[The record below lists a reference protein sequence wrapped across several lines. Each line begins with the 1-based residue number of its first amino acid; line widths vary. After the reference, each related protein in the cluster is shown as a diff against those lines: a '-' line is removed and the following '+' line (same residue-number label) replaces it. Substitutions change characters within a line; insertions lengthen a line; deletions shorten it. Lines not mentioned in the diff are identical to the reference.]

1 MGDYMNAYLRRMK
14 NNHDKLMSFAQE
26 LKKAGCKVY
35 AVNHCLK
42 EGELID
48 YIHVRRGNMAV
59 NVGFAEVPYRW
70 YIDSPYSG
78 KVVYVG
84 TYAGGSRN
92 LGYEFPFTVE
102 DVLGNLKE
110 SNKLDSMYKEI

>member
-1 MGDYMNAYLRRMK
+1 MEDYMSAYMRRMK
-14 NNHDKLMSFAQE
+14 NNHDKLISFAEE

-35 AVNHCLK
+35 AVHYVIK
-42 EGELID
+42 DGAFID

-70 YIDSPYSG
+70 YIDNEYSG
-78 KVVYVG
+78 QVVYVG

-102 DVLGNLKE
+102 DVLQNLKE
-110 SNKLDSMYKEI
+110 SRKLDSMYVEI

>member
-1 MGDYMNAYLRRMK
+1 MEDYMSAYMRRMK
-14 NNHDKLMSFAQE
+14 NNHDKLMSFTQE
-26 LKKAGCKVY
+26 LKKVGCKVY
-35 AVNHCLK
+35 AVHYVIK
-42 EGELID
+42 DGAFID

-70 YIDSPYSG
+70 YIDNEYSG
-78 KVVYVG
+78 QVVYVG

-102 DVLGNLKE
+102 DVLQNLKE
-110 SNKLDSMYKEI
+110 SRKLDSMYVEI

>member
-1 MGDYMNAYLRRMK
+1 MSAYYKRVK
-14 NNHDKLMSFAQE
+14 NNHDKLIAFAE
-26 LKKAGCKVY
+26 DLKKAGCKVY
-35 AVNHCLK
+35 ATNYRLK

-48 YIHVRRGNMAV
+48 YIHIRRGNTAV

-70 YIDSPYSG
+70 YIDSG
-78 KVVYVG
+78 QVVYVG

-102 DVLGNLKE
+102 DVLQNLKE
-110 SNKLDSMYKEI
+110 SNKLDSMYTEI

>member
-1 MGDYMNAYLRRMK
+1 MGQLSAYAKRMV
-14 NNHDKLMSFAQE
+14 NNHNKLLEFAEQ

-35 AVNHCLK
+35 AVGYRMKDNDT
-42 EGELID
+42 ID
-48 YIHVRRGNMAV
+48 YIHVRRDNLSTI
-59 NVGFAEVPYRW
+59 VGFMEVPYRW
-70 YIDSPYSG
+70 YIGSPYSG

-102 DVLGNLKE
+102 EVLMELKP
-110 SNKLDSMYKEI
+110 SKKLDSMYIEI

>member
-1 MGDYMNAYLRRMK
+1 MSTYYKRVK
-14 NNHDKLMSFAQE
+14 NNHDKLIAFAE
-26 LKKAGCKVY
+26 DLKKAGCKVY
-35 AVNHCLK
+35 ATNYRLK
-42 EGELID
+42 EGELIG

-59 NVGFAEVPYRW
+59 NVGFTEVPYRW

-92 LGYEFPFTVE
+92 LGYDFPFTVE

-110 SNKLDSMYKEI
+110 SNKLDSMYTEI